1 MLSKFYICFCCF
13 ILRLF
18 NHTAEYRQ
26 KGVPC
31 LQDGLGNPVRM
42 VGTPTWDFPNEER
55 DSEAC
60 SQREFL
66 QKKNQHSEES
76 NPIAQIEN

>member
-1 MLSKFYICFCCF
+1 M
-13 ILRLF
+13 
-18 NHTAEYRQ
+18 
-26 KGVPC
+26 PC

-42 VGTPTWDFPNEER
+42 IRTPTWDFPDEER

-60 SQREFL
+60 GQREFL